1 MNNFVDIGIHLGLS
15 NCSVAFWNPQTQA
28 PEICNKNDNRKRM
41 MPSYVSFSQL
51 PTELLI
57 GEAAEKDNEREYVI
71 YDSLKFIG
79 KIFEEV
85 DERED
90 ELENYLFDFMQKEN
104 LVQLGVKTS
113 LSENEKEWFYP
124 EEIVGYLLKE
134 MIRNVKM
141 KINEEEIRNVA
152 ISVPDDFDYKQKE
165 AIVRACKLA
174 GLNKFELID
183 EAMASMIFVK
193 YLFEEKNNSLKNV
206 VIINFTDETLNVS
219 CCVLDDS
226 GEIGVKSSGTNQ
238 LIGGKDF
245 KNIIIDMI
253 KEQLIVN
260 SGDDTI
266 VQKLFEKKSRQTRK
280 ERREMVKRR
289 NELMIQAE
297 EVNRTLTNCHNVTIE
312 FNFSKGKTN
321 EDSYFVSIDRQEF
334 EEHEDMK
341 ELIEKFEDTILKT
354 LENANIDANEIELV
368 LPIGESC
375 NIPMIKRKINEM
387 FGEGKIFKHPKLD
400 IGNR

>member
-321 EDSYFVSIDRQEF
+321 EDSYFVSIDRP
-334 EEHEDMK
+334 
-341 ELIEKFEDTILKT
+341 
-354 LENANIDANEIELV
+354 V
-368 LPIGESC
+368 LT
-375 NIPMIKRKINEM
+375 KLF
-387 FGEGKIFKHPKLD
+387 FGIFGLD
-400 IGNR
+400 FW